1 MKFTQL
7 FAITFCALFTACG
20 STGKGDLSAS
30 ATEKSYNCIGTE
42 PFWNVKVEA
51 SGIRFQLAGEDAV
64 TYPYKA
70 ASRQGAAQVYETT
83 AQGSRLKVSITQEG
97 CSDGMSDT
105 QYPYKVT
112 VEKDGT
118 TYQGCAFLLGK
129 NPMPGEGR

>member
-1 MKFTQL
+1 MKYTRIFVISCL
-7 FAITFCALFTACG
+7 ALFTACG

-30 ATEKSYNCIGTE
+30 TAENSYNCVGTE

-51 SGIRFQLAGEDAV
+51 SGITFLLMGEEAV
-64 TYPYKA
+64 AYPYKA
-70 ASRQGAAQVYETT
+70 ARKQGAAQIYETA
-83 AQGSRLKVSITQEG
+83 AQGSRLKLSITEEG

-105 QYPYKVT
+105 HYPYKVT

>member
-7 FAITFCALFTACG
+7 FAIALLSLFTACG
-20 STGKGDLSAS
+20 TPGNGGLSPA
-30 ATEKSYNCIGTE
+30 ATEKAYNCIGTE

-51 SGIRFQLAGEDAV
+51 SGITFLLMGEDAV
-64 TYPYKA
+64 TYPYKTA
-70 ASRQGAAQVYETT
+70 RQQGAAQVYETT
-83 AQGSRLKVSITQEG
+83 VQGSRLKLSITEES

-129 NPMPGEGR
+129 NPMGGEGR